1 MALVGFGASMGIA
14 SATAVAQEQQM
25 AVVTET
31 LTETVTEKPA
41 ENTAE
46 NIVEVENT
54 AEPEGAGVTGIHTS
68 KALRITSVVIL
79 MLLFLTSPLWMAAV
93 VHWDVTR
100 DMRAK

>member
-1 MALVGFGASMGIA
+1 MKRYIAAGIMALVGFGASMGIA

-46 NIVEVENT
+46 
-54 AEPEGAGVTGIHTS
+54 PEGAGVTGIHTS
-68 KALRITSVVIL
+68 KALRITLVVIL

>member
-41 ENTAE
+41 
-46 NIVEVENT
+46 ENT